1 MLRDGLSSL
10 LEKPRSQCGTGSSK
24 PCTTTACL
32 GSARLGGLV
41 SLVCLCTSGEL
52 DSMEC
57 FIDPSYLVLATQ
69 AVPGRQVMVVHPG
82 LLAYTSVFVF
92 SPSFL

>member
-24 PCTTTACL
+24 PCTSARL

-57 FIDPSYLVLATQ
+57 FIDPSCLVLVTQ
-69 AVPGRQVMVVHPG
+69 AVPEEWVMVVHPDFWPTCLG
-82 LLAYTSVFVF
+82 LF